1 MLKFPGSAIA
11 AITTILV
18 LGACQT
24 TPEDIHVTFERGKVR
39 IGGNILDRLAIDPEK
54 ARTTADKSAN
64 DDWLK
69 VHNLALLD
77 LVTRAAKPD
86 DRFPVIIY
94 AHGCGGMVP
103 NSHAHVAML
112 EGLGDYVVVAPDSFA
127 RKRPIH
133 CWSPGVINLSATQTV
148 RNLRRVE
155 MIHAV
160 DRIARLPWVDKKNI
174 FLIGHSQGGGVVM
187 GYAGDIRIKG
197 RVSLNGGCYTR
208 FPGTGSTG
216 NGLRRDE
223 QVLVFDSGHD
233 PWFKKW
239 YTECPEMARYHSNG
253 RLVHD
258 PEDGGHNLIVQPK
271 YLAIFKAWMKEHTN

>member
-1 MLKFPGSAIA
+1 
-11 AITTILV
+11 
-18 LGACQT
+18 
-24 TPEDIHVTFERGKVR
+24 
-39 IGGNILDRLAIDPEK
+39 
-54 ARTTADKSAN
+54 
-64 DDWLK
+64 
-69 VHNLALLD
+69 
-77 LVTRAAKPD
+77 
-86 DRFPVIIY
+86 
-94 AHGCGGMVP
+94 MVP